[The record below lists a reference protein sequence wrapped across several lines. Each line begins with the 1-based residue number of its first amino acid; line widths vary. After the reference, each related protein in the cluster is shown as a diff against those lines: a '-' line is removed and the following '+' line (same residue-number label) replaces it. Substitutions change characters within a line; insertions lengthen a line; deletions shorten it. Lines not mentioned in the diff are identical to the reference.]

1 MAASNR
7 SGASLMTRDAGD
19 WAVALAALLAVAV
32 LVVRLVG

>member
-1 MAASNR
+1 
-7 SGASLMTRDAGD
+7 MTRDAGD